1 MLMLC
6 SDLVEDVG
14 SFRCQ
19 GVVICMHKA
28 RNKVGAEV
36 QREEIIGTNTYH
48 NTFLQLLVKKSNK
61 LFE

>member
-6 SDLVEDVG
+6 SESMEVVG
-14 SFRCQ
+14 SFRFQ

-28 RNKVGAEV
+28 GNKAGAEV

-48 NTFLQLLVKKSNK
+48 NTFL
-61 LFE
+61 